1 MSQPANWIYKANGR
15 VPEGETLP
23 TGLNRVAAMVQYDG
37 SEFCGWQRQI
47 HSPGVQQA
55 VETALSSVANEAL
68 TVVCA
73 GRTDTGVHATNQVIH
88 FDTCAQRTARNWI
101 RGANANLPDAI
112 RLHWAQTVPDQ
123 FHARF
128 SAVAR
133 TYRYLIIN
141 TPQAPA
147 IMRNYLSWERVPLD
161 VEAMSSGA
169 RAFLGEQD
177 FSSVRG
183 ANCQAPSPRREVK
196 DIRFFRNGQVI
207 TMEITANA
215 FLLHMV
221 RNIAGVLMAVGR
233 GEREPAW
240 VAELLSR
247 RDRRCGEITAPPGG
261 LYLVSVVY
269 PEHFGVPQLDPG
281 PDILGMNKEQSKC

>member
-1 MSQPANWIYKANGR
+1 
-15 VPEGETLP
+15 
-23 TGLNRVAAMVQYDG
+23 MVQYDG
-37 SEFCGWQRQI
+37 SGFCGWQRQS
-47 HSPGVQQA
+47 HSPSVQQP
-55 VETALSSVANEAL
+55 VEAALSSVANEPI

-88 FDTCAQRTARNWI
+88 FDTSAQRTARNWV
-101 RGANANLPDAI
+101 RGANANLPDGV
-112 RLHWAQTVPDQ
+112 RLHWAHVVPDQ

-133 TYRYLIIN
+133 TYRYLIVN
-141 TPQAPA
+141 TPQSPA
-147 IMRNYLSWERVPLD
+147 IMRDYLSWERVPLD

-169 RAFLGEQD
+169 RSFIGDQD

-183 ANCQAPSPRREVK
+183 ANCQAPSPWREIK
-196 DIRFFRNGQVI
+196 HIGFFRNGQVI

-233 GEREPAW
+233 GEQKPSW
-240 VAELLSR
+240 VGELLNR
-247 RDRRCGEITAPPGG
+247 RDRRCAGITAPPGG
-261 LYLVSVVY
+261 LYLVSVLY
-269 PEHFGVPQLDPG
+269 PKQLGIPQLPPG
-281 PDILGMNKEQSKC
+281 PDILGTNAN